1 MELRDNPIQQALWER
16 PVADVLA
23 FEHLKAAENHSL
35 KSLVAKAIERFEMR
49 SEGLHLDA
57 ESYGRNLG
65 YNDRL
70 RRLTAYA
77 RNDPWSGN
85 IGYLTHAQIANDLAA
100 LIAFAP

>member
-23 FEHLKAAENHSL
+23 FEHAKAAEDHSL
-35 KSLVAKAIERFEMR
+35 KALVAKAIERFEMR
-49 SEGLHLDA
+49 SEGLHLDR

-70 RRLTAYA
+70 RRLSAYV
-77 RNDPWSGN
+77 RGEPWGGS
-85 IGYLTHAQIANDLAA
+85 IGYLTHEQIANDLAA